1 LCNANTTPQE
11 KPNVCIRGYVTEKVF
26 SVVKVASADRGTT
39 KEIIL
44 ASDTVKPDNS
54 FFLSFYIQGAK
65 AIRLF
70 NAQVFVT
77 EGDTVDIVSDG
88 NNNILSAKGKNSGN
102 YIFFS
107 DPKYKTLNKYF
118 NPTNFQDEWQSY
130 KDSLD
135 YRLRLKRIFM
145 AESSSKISNNL
156 FQSVSINDLYEYY
169 HDLLNPINRK
179 LMFPRNTPSNYLD
192 EIKTVKFN
200 DAYLSS
206 NQYMMFAFA
215 FIDYSV
221 PDNNLLKR
229 TNFILGNFNNKTKE
243 ALLMTSLKIFINFEM
258 NEYIKIKENKK
269 EIKEL
274 IQKTE
279 MNISDTYYKEEFQK
293 YKVIINSTYSKIAEN
308 ITQISLIEK
317 SGIRTFFSDIL
328 KNNSKK
334 LIYVD
339 VWASWCGPCIEQM
352 TYLKK
357 YEEKIQ
363 ESTNIISISVDTD
376 SEKWKN
382 AMKKYNLE
390 RNQYLMPNES
400 AKEFNRSLNIDGIPR
415 YILINNDGDI
425 ISWNAPSP
433 KYIDKLLLIIK
444 NYTEKVNKK

>member
-1 LCNANTTPQE
+1 
-11 KPNVCIRGYVTEKVF
+11 
-26 SVVKVASADRGTT
+26 
-39 KEIIL
+39 
-44 ASDTVKPDNS
+44 
-54 FFLSFYIQGAK
+54 
-65 AIRLF
+65 
-70 NAQVFVT
+70 
-77 EGDTVDIVSDG
+77 
-88 NNNILSAKGKNSGN
+88 
-102 YIFFS
+102 
-107 DPKYKTLNKYF
+107 
-118 NPTNFQDEWQSY
+118 
-130 KDSLD
+130 
-135 YRLRLKRIFM
+135 
-145 AESSSKISNNL
+145 
-156 FQSVSINDLYEYY
+156 
-169 HDLLNPINRK
+169 
-179 LMFPRNTPSNYLD
+179 MFPRNTPSNYLD